1 MYHSQCK
8 PIKKR
13 LVQSLTP
20 ALLILLCAFLLY
32 SGLTRNGLEGPEKF
46 ADSISRSKISN
57 LVTTELIYSYILN
70 TNGASIHKKV
80 SGAFTSLS
88 LYTDKLKWLFGPET
102 IPGLSRNWPLARCHM
117 WAQFVVGFWL
127 KLKPYDYRVVY
138 QHILHMYRGSHHT
151 NTRYWWTKHGFADR
165 KFFPSYRETD
175 CRSDGY
181 LLKFWFSP

>member
-13 LVQSLTP
+13 LVQSLKP
-20 ALLILLCAFLLY
+20 ALLILLCTFLLY

-57 LVTTELIYSYILN
+57 LVTTELLYSYILN
-70 TNGASIHKKV
+70 TNGASLHKKV

-88 LYTDKLKWLFGPET
+88 SYTKT

-117 WAQFVVGFWL
+117 WVQFVVGFWL

-138 QHILHMYRGSHHT
+138 QHIRRMYRGSHHT
-151 NTRYWWTKHGFADR
+151 NTRYWWTKYGFAGR
-165 KFFPSYRETD
+165 KFFPGYRETD
-175 CRSDGY
+175 CRSDVY
-181 LLKFWFSP
+181 LLKCWFSP